1 MHRRNFL
8 KASMVTPFIFSGLNL
23 SALEVVNKEPRVI
36 NAGVGGNT
44 TADMLA
50 RIDKNCLAHRPDLTV
65 FMAGTNDMNSKK
77 YIPLPQYEKNM
88 RSIIGKILDVGSHII
103 LMPILPAYEPY
114 LYTRHDKSFY
124 EPEGYVGRKNEMNKL
139 IRNLASEYQLTF
151 LDMHHIFEMIG
162 NIGEEENSLI
172 QNEANS
178 GKTDGLHPTNN
189 GYRLMAVAI
198 YECIIQNNL
207 PHERVV
213 CFGDSITAGAYPGYL
228 RKLLSES

>member
-1 MHRRNFL
+1 MHRRKFL
-8 KASMVTPFIFSGLNL
+8 KASIATTFIFPGLRL
-23 SALEVVNKEPRVI
+23 FSLETVNKGSIVI

-44 TADMLA
+44 TTDMLD
-50 RIDKNCLAHRPDLTV
+50 RIDKDCLSYHPDLTI

-77 YIPLPQYEKNM
+77 YIPLAQYEKNM
-88 RSIIGKILDVGSHII
+88 RSIIDKIMDIGSQII

-124 EPEGYVGRKNEMNKL
+124 EPEGYLGRKNEVNKL

-151 LDMHHIFEMIG
+151 LDMHHIFEVVG
-162 NIGEEENSLI
+162 YIGEDPDSLI

-178 GKTDGLHPTNN
+178 GNTDGLHPTKN
-189 GYRLMAVAI
+189 GYRIMAIAI

-207 PHERVV
+207 PHKRVV
-213 CFGDSITAGAYPGYL
+213 CFGDSITAGHYPNYL
-228 RKLLSES
+228 KKLLSAN

>member
-1 MHRRNFL
+1 MYRRNFL

-213 CFGDSITAGAYPGYL
+213 CFGDSITVGAYPGYL

>member
-8 KASMVTPFIFSGLNL
+8 KMSLATSFIFPGLHL
-23 SALEVVNKEPRVI
+23 FAQKRESKESVVTNS
-36 NAGVGGNT
+36 GVGGNT

-50 RIDKNCLAHRPDLTV
+50 RINRDCLVHQPDLTV

-88 RSIIGKILDVGSHII
+88 RSIIGKILDADSHII

-124 EPEGYVGRKNEMNKL
+124 EPEGYVGRKNEVNKL

-151 LDMHHIFEMIG
+151 FRYAPHI
-162 NIGEEENSLI
+162 
-172 QNEANS
+172 
-178 GKTDGLHPTNN
+178 
-189 GYRLMAVAI
+189 
-198 YECIIQNNL
+198 
-207 PHERVV
+207 
-213 CFGDSITAGAYPGYL
+213 
-228 RKLLSES
+228 

>member
-124 EPEGYVGRKNEMNKL
+124 EPEGYMGRKNEMNKL

-162 NIGEEENSLI
+162 NIGEDENSLI